1 MVVVSYILDSYIS
14 SLQTKA
20 SDREGH
26 EARGVG
32 LETMPLDQ
40 HIEGG
45 QGEREPR
52 LKIRPAQWRP
62 SCDPS
67 WHFCGPYLPG
77 PRGVRAHR
85 RGGHLLLG
93 GTRGPVVPAG
103 APRRRRWRA
112 RNPRGGSRPS
122 PV

>member
-1 MVVVSYILDSYIS
+1 MVLVSYILDSYIS
-14 SLQTKA
+14 ILQTKS

-93 GTRGPVVPAG
+93 GTRGPVVPVG